1 MFNLNNYVISMM
13 KTLLRITPLALI
25 LLASCTPANQSQ
37 PVAEDSKQEFAS
49 IKDAYIQLSQIS
61 GVTEDTIPVIK
72 FGKYE
77 VKVENN
83 VGATNLDRE
92 QIKNTGD
99 TMFSILDRVPMEYIV
114 NGATNNLAAG
124 FVYANQLSTDKNEV
138 LIVACSG
145 EAGMYYATYGIANDS
160 TVYALRLC
168 PLSMQ
173 GQRFTLT
180 LEDTPDQQIHL
191 INFYE

>member
-1 MFNLNNYVISMM
+1 MM

-92 QIKNTGD
+92 QIKNTGNE
-99 TMFSILDRVPMEYIV
+99 MLSILDRVPMKYIV

-124 FVYANQLSTDKNEV
+124 FVYANQLSTDRNDITSVNMAIAHK
-138 LIVACSG
+138 
-145 EAGMYYATYGIANDS
+145 ATS
-160 TVYALRLC
+160 VF
-168 PLSMQ
+168 LSM
-173 GQRFTLT
+173 GGLR
-180 LEDTPDQQIHL
+180 
-191 INFYE
+191 

>member
-1 MFNLNNYVISMM
+1 MM
-13 KTLLRITPLALI
+13 KTFLWVTSLTVT
-25 LLASCTPANQSQ
+25 LLASCSHTNQSL
-37 PVAEDSKQEFAS
+37 PIADESRQEIAS
-49 IKDAYIQLSQIS
+49 LKDAYTQLSQIP
-61 GVTEDTIPVIK
+61 GVTEDTIPIIK

-83 VGATNLDRE
+83 VGATNLNRE
-92 QIKNTGD
+92 QIKNTGNAML
-99 TMFSILDRVPMEYIV
+99 TILDRVPMEYIV

-138 LIVACSG
+138 LIVSCSG
-145 EAGMYYATYGIANDS
+145 EAGMYGAAYGIANDS
-160 TVYALRLC
+160 TVYALRMS

-180 LEDTPDQQIHL
+180 LEDTPNRQINL
-191 INFYE
+191 INFYEQ